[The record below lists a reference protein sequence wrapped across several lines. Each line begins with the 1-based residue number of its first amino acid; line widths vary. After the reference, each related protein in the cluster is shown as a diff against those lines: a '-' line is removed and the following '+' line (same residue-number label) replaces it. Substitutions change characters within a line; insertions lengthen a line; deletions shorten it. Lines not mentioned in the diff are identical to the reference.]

1 MSYNKSMEVGNMQ
14 KYHSAGTSLNQIP
27 SLHRKLAEK
36 GLLGKTNFDNG
47 AGKYT
52 KATDFLKSI
61 GVTNV
66 RFDPYNL
73 PREVNEKSNSFIGI
87 CDTSTCANVLNVIKE
102 GGAKKEVLERS
113 KAMLKT
119 GGVLYISVYEGDRS
133 SIGKESKKGCWQ
145 ENKKLKEYLP
155 IVEGVFGNA
164 ETKYGMIVARKAA
177 R

>member
-1 MSYNKSMEVGNMQ
+1 MQ
-14 KYHSAGTSLNQIP
+14 KYHSAGTSLN
-27 SLHRKLAEK
+27 H
-36 GLLGKTNFDNG
+36 
-47 AGKYT
+47 T

-73 PREVNEKSNSFIGI
+73 PKEVNEESNAFIGM

-102 GGAKKEVLERS
+102 DGAKEEVLEHSR
-113 KAMLKT
+113 AMLKT

-155 IVEGVFGNA
+155 IVESVFGNA
-164 ETKYGMIVARKAA
+164 EIKYGMIVAQKAA
-177 R
+177 S

>member
-73 PREVNEKSNSFIGI
+73 PKEVNEESNAFIGI

-102 GGAKKEVLERS
+102 DEAKEEVLEHS

-119 GGVLYISVYEGDRS
+119 GGVLYISVYEGDRT
-133 SIGKESKKGCWQ
+133 SIGKESKNGCWQ
-145 ENKKLKEYLP
+145 ENKKLKEYLT
-155 IVEGVFGNA
+155 IVESVFGNA
-164 ETKYGMIVARKAA
+164 EMKYGMIIARKVAR
-177 R
+177 